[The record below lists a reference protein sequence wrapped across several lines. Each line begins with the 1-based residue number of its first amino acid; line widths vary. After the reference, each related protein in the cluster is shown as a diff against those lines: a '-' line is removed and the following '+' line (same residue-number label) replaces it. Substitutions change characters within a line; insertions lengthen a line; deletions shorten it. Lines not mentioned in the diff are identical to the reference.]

1 MIGYD
6 VSYERKAFRTKID
19 SEGIH
24 ITALELLLERVA
36 KFVQEQS
43 DGHWIISNKVVVM
56 PSDRTKPVE
65 LTVIVPA
72 GTDQY
77 EQYLAAV
84 GLFESRVAAWL
95 TDYPFDTTLRTIEE
109 DSLEC
114 GKPDGV
120 SAPNFRGLRLGQ
132 VAEIEESEPLD
143 ISLFVGGR
151 EFLLEGITYT
161 GGTSLLTALVK
172 QRQELE
178 ETIDFHLT
186 DEATMLE
193 MSLDETRLF
202 LAERALYLD
211 RLIAELS
218 QSYPEQTTTFP
229 LYP

>member
-1 MIGYD
+1 MATPMIGYD

-43 DGHWIISNKVVVM
+43 DGRWIISNKVVVM

-95 TDYPFDTTLRTIEE
+95 TDYPFDTSLRTIETNGPKCQMCSNKAEWVRRTQFSGNHLFCKLHAEAEE
-109 DSLEC
+109 DFGDNSSNNMFWEQLE
-114 GKPDGV
+114 PV
-120 SAPNFRGLRLGQ
+120 
-132 VAEIEESEPLD
+132 
-143 ISLFVGGR
+143 
-151 EFLLEGITYT
+151 
-161 GGTSLLTALVK
+161 
-172 QRQELE
+172 
-178 ETIDFHLT
+178 
-186 DEATMLE
+186 
-193 MSLDETRLF
+193 
-202 LAERALYLD
+202 
-211 RLIAELS
+211 
-218 QSYPEQTTTFP
+218 TT
-229 LYP
+229 

>member
-1 MIGYD
+1 MATPMIGYD

-84 GLFESRVAAWL
+84 GLFESRVATWL

-109 DSLEC
+109 NRPTCVVC
-114 GKPDGV
+114 GKSATQLREEVRDDGLSDPTHFCEQHTHRLSDREFV
-120 SAPNFRGLRLGQ
+120 GSKPAYSWLRL
-132 VAEIEESEPLD
+132 
-143 ISLFVGGR
+143 
-151 EFLLEGITYT
+151 
-161 GGTSLLTALVK
+161 
-172 QRQELE
+172 
-178 ETIDFHLT
+178 
-186 DEATMLE
+186 
-193 MSLDETRLF
+193 
-202 LAERALYLD
+202 
-211 RLIAELS
+211 
-218 QSYPEQTTTFP
+218 
-229 LYP
+229 